1 MFNKLITSRL
11 RDLEQATTY
20 AEWRAAALELDRLE
34 GAEAWK
40 QDETSDDYDHL
51 LIRERLAEMREL
63 RRSGE
68 VRQLVYS
75 LSEGLHGNLG
85 NVADPVLYTYSR
97 VGTKKL
103 VEDYIEEAVRC
114 LDYICVGD
122 FPDFTAEEKILFFK
136 RTGTSFGRSA
146 LLLSGGATLG
156 MFHLGVIKSMWEQG
170 ILPRVISGSS
180 AGAII
185 ASMVGTRTDEEL
197 PAIFDPHSLNLQA
210 FQTVSLRQV
219 LRGNALMDPS
229 QLAACLDRNIG
240 DGGFLPNFERTRR
253 ILGVTVSP
261 AEEHQQARL
270 LNYLTAPHV
279 TVRSAVLASCA
290 VPGVFP
296 PVVLQAQDYS
306 GATVPYMRS
315 KRWVDGSIAND
326 LPMLRLARLHNVNHY
341 IVSQTNPH
349 VVPFMRDHN
358 PRRFSVRAVAQQFA
372 TAASRDVLKVTRNY
386 VGAAA
391 PGRIVDML
399 NDVLQQRYSGDISIF
414 PRQSPTQLMR
424 MFSNPSP
431 EAIAG
436 FIRDGERATW
446 PKLERIRL
454 QTRISRAF
462 EDCLFWLKDQ
472 GHGRTPGSR
481 RGKHPASASA
491 PDTLKLAAS
500 HGLRAGGSTP

>member
-1 MFNKLITSRL
+1 MSTKLINARR
-11 RDLEQATTY
+11 RDLEQAATY
-20 AEWRAAALELDRLE
+20 AEWREIALDLDRLE
-34 GAEAWK
+34 GSEAWK
-40 QDETSDDYDHL
+40 QDEMSDDYDYL
-51 LIRERLAEMREL
+51 LIKERLNEMREL

-68 VRQLVYS
+68 VRQLVFS
-75 LSEGLHGNLG
+75 LAEGLHGNLG
-85 NVADPVLYTYSR
+85 NVADPILYSYSR

-103 VEDYIEEAVRC
+103 IEDYIEEAVRC

-122 FPDFTAEEKILFFK
+122 FPDFTDSEKVLFFK

-156 MFHLGVIKSMWEQG
+156 MFHLGVIKAMWEQG

-180 AGAII
+180 AGSII
-185 ASMVGTRTDEEL
+185 GGMVGTRSDEEM
-197 PAIFDPHSLNLQA
+197 PAMFDPESLNLQA
-210 FQTVSLRQV
+210 FQTLSLRQMIK
-219 LRGNALMDPS
+219 GKALMDPS
-229 QLAACLDRNIG
+229 QLLACLERNIAPSS
-240 DGGFLPNFERTRR
+240 FIEAFERTRR

-261 AEEHQQARL
+261 AEEHQSARL
-270 LNYLTAPHV
+270 LNYLTAPNV
-279 TVRSAVLASCA
+279 TIQSAVLASCA

-296 PVVLQAQDYS
+296 PVVLDARDYT
-306 GATVPYMRS
+306 GGTLPYMRS

-349 VVPFMRDHN
+349 VVPFMREQN
-358 PRRFSVRAVAQQFA
+358 PRRRTLGAIAQQIA

-386 VGAAA
+386 IGPAA

-424 MFSNPSP
+424 MFSNPSA
-431 EAIAG
+431 EAIRQ
-436 FIRDGERATW
+436 FIRDGERSTW

-462 EDCLFWLKDQ
+462 EDCLFWLKD
-472 GHGRTPGSR
+472 HGVSRAPGPR
-481 RGKHPASASA
+481 RREARAALRLASTDGQRAAA
-491 PDTLKLAAS
+491 P
-500 HGLRAGGSTP
+500 

>member
-1 MFNKLITSRL
+1 MSKKLIASRC
-11 RDLEQATTY
+11 REIEQSANY
-20 AEWRAAALELDRLE
+20 AEWREIALELDRLE
-34 GAEAWK
+34 GSDAWK
-40 QDETSDDYDHL
+40 QDEMSDDYDYL
-51 LIRERLAEMREL
+51 LIRERLAEMRGL
-63 RRSGE
+63 RRAGD
-68 VRQLVYS
+68 VRQLVFS
-75 LSEGLHGNLG
+75 LAEGLHGNLG
-85 NVADPVLYTYSR
+85 NVADPVLYSYAR
-97 VGTKKL
+97 VGTKRL
-103 VEDYIEEAVRC
+103 VEEYIEEAVRC

-122 FPDFTAEEKILFFK
+122 FPDFSADEKILFFK

-156 MFHLGVIKSMWEQG
+156 MFHLGVIKALWEQG

-197 PAIFDPHSLNLQA
+197 PAIFAPDNLNLQA

-219 LRGNALMDPS
+219 LSGSALMDPT
-229 QLAACLDRNIG
+229 QLRECLERNIHAG
-240 DGGFLPNFERTRR
+240 SFVESFERTRR

-261 AEEHQQARL
+261 ADAHQSARL
-270 LNYLTAPHV
+270 LNYLTAPNV

-296 PVVLQAQDYS
+296 SVTLEAQEYS

-349 VVPFMRDHN
+349 VVPFMNDGHRAG
-358 PRRFSVRAVAQQFA
+358 RRSLRAIAQQFA
-372 TAASRDVLKVTRNY
+372 AAASRDMLKVTRNY
-386 VGAAA
+386 VGSAA
-391 PGRIVDML
+391 PGRIVEML
-399 NDVLQQRYSGDISIF
+399 NDVLQQRYSGDISLY

-431 EAIAG
+431 EAIRG

-462 EDCLFWLKDQ
+462 EDCLHWIKDN
-472 GHGRTPGSR
+472 GLRRTPPGR
-481 RGKHPASASA
+481 RSKRGGQPL
-491 PDTLKLAAS
+491 TLATS
-500 HGLRAGGSTP
+500 NGLRAGRTTST

>member
-1 MFNKLITSRL
+1 MFNKLIASRL
-11 RDLEQATTY
+11 RDLENAAVY
-20 AEWRAAALELDRLE
+20 AEWREIAMELDRLE
-34 GAEAWK
+34 GSDAWK
-40 QDETSDDYDHL
+40 QDEMSDDYDYL
-51 LIRERLAEMREL
+51 LIKERLAEMREL
-63 RRSGE
+63 RRSGD
-68 VRQLVYS
+68 VRQLVFS
-75 LSEGLHGNLG
+75 LAEGLHGNLG
-85 NVADPVLYTYSR
+85 NVADPVLYSYSR
-97 VGTKKL
+97 VGTKRL
-103 VEDYIEEAVRC
+103 IEEYIEEAVRC

-122 FPDFTAEEKILFFK
+122 FPDFSADEKILFFK

-156 MFHLGVIKSMWEQG
+156 MFHLGVIKAMWEQG

-185 ASMVGTRTDEEL
+185 ASMAGTRTDDEM
-197 PAIFDPHSLNLQA
+197 PALFDPDNLNLQA

-219 LRGNALMDPS
+219 LKGSALMDPG
-229 QLAACLDRNIG
+229 QLRSCLARNIAE
-240 DGGFLPNFERTRR
+240 GGFIRNFERTRR

-261 AEEHQQARL
+261 AEAHQSARL
-270 LNYLTAPHV
+270 LNYLTAPNV
-279 TVRSAVLASCA
+279 TVHSAVLASCA

-296 PVVLQAQDYS
+296 PVMLEAQEYS

-349 VVPFMRDHN
+349 VVPFMRDNN
-358 PRRFSVRAVAQQFA
+358 PRRFSMRAVAQQFA

-386 VGAAA
+386 VGSAA

-399 NDVLQQRYSGDISIF
+399 NDVLQQRYSGDVSIF
-414 PRQSPTQLMR
+414 PRQSPMQLMR

-431 EAIAG
+431 DAIRG

-462 EDCLFWLKDQ
+462 EDCLFWLKDN
-472 GHGRTPGSR
+472 GLRRPAPGRRPK
-481 RGKHPASASA
+481 RGL
-491 PDTLKLAAS
+491 DTLQLAAS
-500 HGLRAGGSTP
+500 HGVRTGGGSPP